1 MSVDESEEVSLRDE
15 DGFVTTSLTTQLTL
29 SLAAPSSGDHC
40 NDKYEIQYQ
49 DRCGRMLVATQFI
62 KQGDTILVDTP
73 ACTGPDNNSRPV
85 CLVCCSRLEHLFKEK
100 ETSFLFLLD

>member
-1 MSVDESEEVSLRDE
+1 MSEDESEEVLVRRE
-15 DGFVTTSLTTQLTL
+15 DGFVTTTLTTQLTL
-29 SLAAPSSGDHC
+29 SLASPSSGDRG
-40 NDKYEIQYQ
+40 NDKYQIQYQ

-85 CLVCCSRLEHLFKEK
+85 CLVCCSRWVYYSYQK
-100 ETSFLFLLD
+100 T